1 MAKSKKMNETR
12 FAKILKELDAV
23 GENILS
29 RQNEKQSVMD
39 DFDTE
44 RARYLKGRISE
55 DTVASSSKKVNDELL
70 RLDKGIRN
78 DIARL
83 SKLSANARDFGS
95 MQAPKVF
102 RASVKGIK
110 LASSPASK
118 RARNKKAKQR
128 RTAMKGKI
136 SVSRSQLAKEKSLDR
151 KISRK
156 YSKVSKSQLAKE
168 KALDRKFS

>member
-1 MAKSKKMNETR
+1 MAKSKKMNEVR

-23 GENILS
+23 GENILI
-29 RQNEKQSVMD
+29 RQNEKQSVMN

-44 RARYLKGRISE
+44 RDRYSKGRISE
-55 DTVASSSKKVNDELL
+55 DTVASSAKKVNLELL

-83 SKLSANARDFGS
+83 SKLSANARDFAN

-118 RARNKKAKQR
+118 KAVNKKAKQR
-128 RTAMKGKI
+128 RTAMKGKVV
-136 SVSRSQLAKEKSLDR
+136 VSRT
-151 KISRK
+151 
-156 YSKVSKSQLAKE
+156 QLAKE
-168 KALDRKFS
+168 KALDRKISRKDSKVSKAQLAKEKSLDKKFS